1 MKFVF
6 IKNDKF
12 MKKVKENSNINK
24 YLNNVKENCKTV
36 LAFYKGFINNKVEAR
51 KTKKALKV
59 PVNLVINSEYV
70 YENRK
75 LNILKECLNVWSE
88 DNKYQY
94 STLKFDW
101 IYVDPELKEKVY
113 FLSTNMKELKRFQ
126 LDDVINKIQSENY
139 MDSYYGRTLYTPSY
153 EREEPERLLNI
164 F

>member
-126 LDDVINKIQSENY
+126 LDDVIDKIQSENY

>member
-1 MKFVF
+1 
-6 IKNDKF
+6 

-36 LAFYKGFINNKVEAR
+36 LAFYKGFINNKVEAH
-51 KTKKALKV
+51 KVKKALKA
-59 PVNLVINSEYV
+59 PINLVINSDYV

-88 DNKYQY
+88 GNKYQY
-94 STLKFDW
+94 SSLDFDW
-101 IYVDPELKEKVY
+101 IYVNPELKEKVY

-126 LDDVINKIQSENY
+126 LDDVIDKIQSKIY
-139 MDSYYGRTLYTPSY
+139 MNSYYGRILYKPSY

>member
-1 MKFVF
+1 
-6 IKNDKF
+6 

-126 LDDVINKIQSENY
+126 LDDVIDKIQSENY

-164 F
+164 L